1 MAEDGSDNQN
11 VSMSVPIG
19 VVATSVLLGLAA
31 AVAYIILGR
40 SDQSVT
46 GAPGQAA
53 RSGRSMM
60 RRVGLMTLITLIEN
74 DTTRR
79 VVVAALRAMAR
90 RA

>member
-1 MAEDGSDNQN
+1 
-11 VSMSVPIG
+11 
-19 VVATSVLLGLAA
+19 
-31 AVAYIILGR
+31 
-40 SDQSVT
+40 
-46 GAPGQAA
+46 
-53 RSGRSMM
+53 MM